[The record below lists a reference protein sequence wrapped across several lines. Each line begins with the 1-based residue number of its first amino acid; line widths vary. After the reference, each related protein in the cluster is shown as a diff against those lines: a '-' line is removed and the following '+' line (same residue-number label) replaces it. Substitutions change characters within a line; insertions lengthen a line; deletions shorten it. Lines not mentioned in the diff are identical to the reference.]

1 MGAAVLGGILSAC
14 GGEPLTEPVLTPGL
28 PLPPAAEPEPA
39 SPEPAAPS
47 PLVGSWRGVTT
58 AFLPSHIHTVTWRF
72 SPDGSCSQTF
82 LTIADGVELT
92 ETRAC
97 TWRADVGAATLTVTR
112 TGATQP
118 VTFTLRYSFPS
129 ADVLRLDGD
138 EYSRV
143 G

>member
-1 MGAAVLGGILSAC
+1 MLLAAALIAC
-14 GGEPLTEPVLTPGL
+14 GGEPIEPQITPGL
-28 PLPPAAEPEPA
+28 PLPPAAEPDAPTPEQPGA
-39 SPEPAAPS
+39 SP
-47 PLVGSWRGVTT
+47 LIGSWRGVVTT
-58 AFLPSHIHTVTWRF
+58 FLPSHIQTVTWRF

-97 TWRADVGAATLTVTR
+97 QWTADPRRATLTVTR
-112 TGATQP
+112 MGATAP

-129 ADVLRLDGD
+129 TDVLRLDRD

>member
-1 MGAAVLGGILSAC
+1 MTAC
-14 GGEPLTEPVLTPGL
+14 GGERITDPVITPGL
-28 PLPPAAEPEPA
+28 PLPPISEPDSDQPPPADA
-39 SPEPAAPS
+39 SP
-47 PLVGSWRGVTT
+47 LIGSWRGVNT
-58 AFLPSHIHTVTWRF
+58 AFLPSHVQTVTWRF
-72 SPDGSCSQTF
+72 SPDGSCSQIF

-97 TWRADVGAATLTVTR
+97 TWIADSQAGTVTITR
-112 TGATQP
+112 MGATQP

-129 ADVLRLDGD
+129 ADVLRLDRD

>member
-1 MGAAVLGGILSAC
+1 MGAVLLAGLLIAC
-14 GGEPLTEPVLTPGL
+14 GGERIADPQLTPGL
-28 PLPPAAEPEPA
+28 PLPPPSEPEPPA
-39 SPEPAAPS
+39 PEPAGAS
-47 PLVGSWRGVTT
+47 PLIGTWRGVNTV
-58 AFLPSHIHTVTWRF
+58 FMPSHIQSVTWRF
-72 SPDGSCSQTF
+72 SPDGSCSQLF

-97 TWRADVGAATLTVTR
+97 EWVADSQAATVTVTR
-112 TGATQP
+112 MGATQP

-129 ADVLRLDGD
+129 ANVLRLDRD

>member
-1 MGAAVLGGILSAC
+1 MTAC
-14 GGEPLTEPVLTPGL
+14 GGERITDPVITPGL
-28 PLPPAAEPEPA
+28 PLPPISEPDPDQPPPADA
-39 SPEPAAPS
+39 SP
-47 PLVGSWRGVTT
+47 LIGSWRGVNT
-58 AFLPSHIHTVTWRF
+58 AFLPSHIQTVTWRF
-72 SPDGSCSQTF
+72 SPDGSCSQIF

-97 TWRADVGAATLTVTR
+97 TWIADSQAGIVTITR

-118 VTFTLRYSFPS
+118 VSFTLRYSFPS
-129 ADVLRLDGD
+129 ADVLRLDRD